1 MNLRT
6 YKRSSKIITKVEVF
20 VPKLVSLFK
29 TFEWAGKLIAYR
41 VYPLYLDKKAK
52 LLQERTKV
60 LNLGYFIQLLE
71 ITIGGFKTFDY

>member
-1 MNLRT
+1 M
-6 YKRSSKIITKVEVF
+6 EVF

-52 LLQERTKV
+52 FLQERTKV
-60 LNLGYFIQLLE
+60 LNLGYFIQL
-71 ITIGGFKTFDY
+71 

>member
-1 MNLRT
+1 M
-6 YKRSSKIITKVEVF
+6 EVF

-41 VYPLYLDKKAK
+41 VYPFYLDKKAK

-71 ITIGGFKTFDY
+71 ITIGGCKTFEY